1 MKLEEM
7 RYRETQQQ
15 HFGKRGM
22 SYHGAVLYVSR
33 GAVTIAWS
41 LDGLLPDASTYPYQM
56 YYFDDLVRNSQQQ
69 DSVAAVSLL
78 EAIIR
83 RIKQLFPATLT
94 VSFQADNAAAYASPF
109 LVFMLPLLCAAVGLR
124 ATEFVHNEAGDG
136 KTVLD
141 GHFGVQTQMIKV
153 CVCLCLVLCT
163 FCCWRN
169 LSCACSTGLCK
180 HGEGRYHARAGLR
193 SADVQSPAQHYR
205 LAGGL

>member
-22 SYHGAVLYVSR
+22 SYHGAVIYVSR
-33 GAVTIAWS
+33 GAVTTAWS

-69 DSVAAVSLL
+69 DSVAAASLL

-94 VSFQADNAAAYASPF
+94 VSFQSDNAAAYASPF

-153 CVCLCLVLCT
+153 CAGAVLSFLGVT
-163 FCCWRN
+163 YHV
-169 LSCACSTGLCK
+169 CSTDLRE
-180 HGEGRYHARAGLR
+180 HREGRHHTRAGLR
-193 SADVQSPAQHYR
+193 SADVQPPAQHHC

>member
-22 SYHGAVLYVSR
+22 SYHGAVIYVSR
-33 GAVTIAWS
+33 GAVTTAWS

-141 GHFGVQTQMIKV
+141 GHFGVQTQIIKV
-153 CVCLCLVLCT
+153 CVCGAM
-163 FCCWRN
+163 FCWRN
-169 LSCACSTGLCK
+169 LSRVCSTGLRE
-180 HGEGRYHARAGLR
+180 HGEGRHHARAGLHG
-193 SADVQSPAQHYR
+193 ANVQPAGQHHR